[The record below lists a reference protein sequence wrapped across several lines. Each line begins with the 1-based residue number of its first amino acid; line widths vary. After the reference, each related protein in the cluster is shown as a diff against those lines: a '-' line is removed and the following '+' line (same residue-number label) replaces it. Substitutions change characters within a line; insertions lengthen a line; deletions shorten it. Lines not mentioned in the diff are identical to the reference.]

1 MPLTCYVD
9 FYISSKLHSTEQ
21 VGANTVTTRN
31 SLSHS
36 AAVILQAVANGYKY
50 GFDIMDVTGLPSGS
64 VYPALRRMEQ
74 AGLVDSKW
82 EREGLAQDEG
92 RPPRRYYEVT
102 PAGTDALAEALKRYR
117 LIERLLPVRK
127 TKLSR
132 QRG

>member
-1 MPLTCYVD
+1 M
-9 FYISSKLHSTEQ
+9 
-21 VGANTVTTRN
+21 TTRT

-36 AAVILQAVANGYKY
+36 AAVILQAVANGYQY

-74 AGLVDSKW
+74 VGLIDSKW

-102 PAGTDALAEALKRYR
+102 QAGTDALAAALKRYR
-117 LIERLLPVRK
+117 LIERLLPARK
-127 TKLSR
+127 PKPLR

>member
-1 MPLTCYVD
+1 LT
-9 FYISSKLHSTEQ
+9 IRT
-21 VGANTVTTRN
+21 

-82 EREGLAQDEG
+82 EKEGLAQDQG

-102 PAGTDALAEALKRYR
+102 SAGTDALAEALKRYR
-117 LIERLLPVRK
+117 LIQHLLPERK
-127 TKLSR
+127 PKLSR